1 MLEISQAL
9 SELNEEYHSIV
20 LGLAEALLTEEAMA
34 MPEFI
39 KSSPFV
45 LEKLPIGQLGRW
57 YEEGI
62 NTLRQNRD
70 GGLAFFKIESAH
82 WNGTHRK
89 HAGLGIVKTCFVG
102 VRWPES

>member
-45 LEKLPIGQLGRW
+45 LEK
-57 YEEGI
+57 
-62 NTLRQNRD
+62 
-70 GGLAFFKIESAH
+70 
-82 WNGTHRK
+82 
-89 HAGLGIVKTCFVG
+89 
-102 VRWPES
+102 